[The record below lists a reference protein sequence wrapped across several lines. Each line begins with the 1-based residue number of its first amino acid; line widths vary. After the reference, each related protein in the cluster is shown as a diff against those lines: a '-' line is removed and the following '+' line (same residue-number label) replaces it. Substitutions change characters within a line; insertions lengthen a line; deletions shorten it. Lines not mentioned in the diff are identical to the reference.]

1 LREIPQDLL
10 ADVRRQRCELVRDAQ
25 TIMAAYIVAGRPK
38 QNLPPLG
45 GFREWGT
52 MVRDALVW
60 SGSKDPVAAMERT
73 RDDDPS
79 RQAIHA
85 VLSAWHATFGTD
97 PITAA
102 EAIARADPD
111 PELRKAG
118 AEPDHR
124 LREALE
130 MIALRGNKIDVRAL
144 AQWLRVN
151 RDVRAGALILR
162 RYSTG
167 AQGGAV
173 RWQVVK

>member
-1 LREIPQDLL
+1 
-10 ADVRRQRCELVRDAQ
+10 
-25 TIMAAYIVAGRPK
+25 MAAYIVAGRPK

-60 SGSKDPVAAMERT
+60 SGAKDPVAAMERT

-79 RQAIHA
+79 RQAIYA

-111 PELRKAG
+111 LELRKAG

-124 LREALE
+124 LREAIELV
-130 MIALRGNKIDVRAL
+130 ALRRGKLDARAL
-144 AQWLRVN
+144 SYWLRAH
-151 RDVRAGALILR
+151 RDVRAGAMTLR
-162 RYSTG
+162 RADGSH
-167 AQGGAV
+167 GGIA
-173 RWQVVK
+173 RWKVVT